1 VTKKLKSDKQ
11 PTSPSNLSPSAQ
23 PFVPASESKKDKEKD
38 VKIEGAPVTTP
49 EVPKYEKR
57 NFYDD
62 ISTDRDLSQ
71 RRDMMKK
78 DTETFGSLAN
88 NYGHYNRQRP
98 RYFSSG
104 GGGRGGRGG
113 RGGWRGNSGP
123 GRSGLTAQG

>member
-1 VTKKLKSDKQ
+1 
-11 PTSPSNLSPSAQ
+11 
-23 PFVPASESKKDKEKD
+23 
-38 VKIEGAPVTTP
+38 
-49 EVPKYEKR
+49 
-57 NFYDD
+57 
-62 ISTDRDLSQ
+62 LSQ